1 MKKRKS
7 VKSDLL
13 TSMRPPRPFHAPM
26 SESGS
31 RLASTSKHTP
41 SCDSYSSPCVPQYL
55 EPIQSFGKSQRN
67 SDLQLVFPKENSPT
81 DSLYDASD
89 EEMEAA
95 IREVEGIAGD
105 CDKMRE
111 GFRIR
116 GCSSD
121 RNLGNRV
128 KSGRA
133 LPPVNSNEGLGK
145 VRNRSSSGVRR
156 HPPLTEDAN
165 DPILSSLPVRP
176 HKNPRKSPLSELNL
190 PSQPG
195 NHISGL
201 LPKVFRKRTLSPPTV
216 HKENRL
222 RVTRMLQGVP

>member
-1 MKKRKS
+1 
-7 VKSDLL
+7 
-13 TSMRPPRPFHAPM
+13 M

-41 SCDSYSSPCVPQYL
+41 SSYSSPCVPQYL
-55 EPIQSFGKSQRN
+55 EPTQSLGKSQRN
-67 SDLQLVFPKENSPT
+67 SDLQLVLPIENSPT

-89 EEMEAA
+89 EEMEAV

-111 GFRIR
+111 GYRVR

-121 RNLGNRV
+121 RNLGIRV
-128 KSGRA
+128 KSSRA
-133 LPPVNSNEGLGK
+133 LPPVISNDGLGK

-156 HPPLTEDAN
+156 HPPLTEDEN
-165 DPILSSLPVRP
+165 DPFPSNHPARP
-176 HKNPRKSPLSELNL
+176 PKNPRKSPLSELNL

-195 NHISGL
+195 NHNSGL

-222 RVTRMLQGVP
+222 RVTRMLQGLP